1 VYIKMTYVIIIVTS
15 VVSFEYDLRFTDF
28 QTCFERAIKLS
39 SSLQR
44 VLQDNT
50 TAVCVKA
57 QDINQGK
64 NV

>member
-1 VYIKMTYVIIIVTS
+1 MIYIIIVVTS
-15 VVSFEYDLRFTDF
+15 VVSFEYDIRFTDF
-28 QTCFERAIKLS
+28 QTCFERATKLS

-44 VLQDNT
+44 VLQDDT

-57 QDINQGK
+57 QDIKPGE

>member
-1 VYIKMTYVIIIVTS
+1 MTYVIIIVTN
-15 VVSFEYDLRFTDF
+15 VVSFEYGLQFTDF

-44 VLQDNT
+44 VLQDDT

-57 QDINQGK
+57 QDIKPGEHI
-64 NV
+64 

>member
-1 VYIKMTYVIIIVTS
+1 MIYIIIVVTS
-15 VVSFEYDLRFTDF
+15 VVSLEYDIRFTDF
-28 QTCFERAIKLS
+28 QTCFERATKLS

-44 VLQDNT
+44 VLQDDT

-57 QDINQGK
+57 QDIKPGE

>member
-1 VYIKMTYVIIIVTS
+1 MTYVIIIVTS
-15 VVSFEYDLRFTDF
+15 LVSFEYDLRFTDF

-57 QDINQGK
+57 QNIKPGEHI
-64 NV
+64 

>member
-1 VYIKMTYVIIIVTS
+1 MTYVIIIVTS

-28 QTCFERAIKLS
+28 KTCFERAIKLS

-44 VLQDNT
+44 VLQDDT

-57 QDINQGK
+57 QDIKPGE

>member
-1 VYIKMTYVIIIVTS
+1 MTYIIIVVTS
-15 VVSFEYDLRFTDF
+15 VVSFEYDIRFTDF

-44 VLQDNT
+44 VLQDDT

-57 QDINQGK
+57 QDIKPGEHI
-64 NV
+64 

>member
-1 VYIKMTYVIIIVTS
+1 MTYIIIVVTS
-15 VVSFEYDLRFTDF
+15 VVSFEYDIRFTDF

-44 VLQDNT
+44 VLQDDT

-57 QDINQGK
+57 QDIKPGE

>member
-1 VYIKMTYVIIIVTS
+1 MIYIIIVVTS
-15 VVSFEYDLRFTDF
+15 VVSFEYDIRFTDF

-44 VLQDNT
+44 VLQDDT

-57 QDINQGK
+57 QDIKPGE

>member
-1 VYIKMTYVIIIVTS
+1 MTYIIIIVTS

-44 VLQDNT
+44 VLQDDT

-57 QDINQGK
+57 QDIKPGEHI
-64 NV
+64 